1 MRIVKRKITAKNGEG
16 TIRVQADENE
26 DVYHLYNIIALGD
39 AISASTTR
47 NVSSLCICVAIHF
60 EVHQDEF
67 LIKICDVY
75 R

>member
-1 MRIVKRKITAKNGEG
+1 MRIIKRKITAKNGEG

-47 NVSSLCICVAIHF
+47 NVSS
-60 EVHQDEF
+60 
-67 LIKICDVY
+67 
-75 R
+75 